1 MDIQEKNNTSNK
13 QKDHHPFENQI
24 FDHFRKKQIKIKEA
38 KQFLNENGFVVFEKT
53 NYDKYTPKG

>member
-24 FDHFRKKQIKIKEA
+24 FDHYRKNKLKIEKYI
-38 KQFLNENGFVVFEKT
+38 QFLKQNGYEVFEK
-53 NYDKYTPKG
+53 KRV

>member
-24 FDHFRKKQIKIKEA
+24 FDHFRKKQTKIKR
-38 KQFLNENGFVVFEKT
+38 LNNF
-53 NYDKYTPKG
+53 